1 MGLLNFFTRLS
12 RRINGLKPPPAVKR
26 FMQHNRRV
34 FSRAGKRSSRAP
46 EVLIELNLTRS
57 AHIAYSY
64 LATVLADL
72 SDARIVAYSPLPLKG
87 IKQRLD
93 FYINRLTGKEPF
105 GTYLSFGTVGFF
117 AVSLSKKHKVKAES
131 IYRSVFP
138 TLKTK
143 WDVEALTIEGVRV
156 GDLIYDHYLMEYK
169 RPTVE
174 LNSLDF
180 QKFLLESIGL
190 FVFWDEYI
198 KTHDV
203 RAINV
208 SHCVYNL
215 AMPLRIAVRKK
226 IPVYQATVTHVY
238 RLTEKNLFA
247 YNDFFYFKEQFAALP
262 PAVRK
267 AGISQAESRINRRF
281 SGEVGVDM
289 SYSTKSAYGEARHAR
304 LLRETDRPKILIA
317 THCFFDSP
325 HSYGDN
331 VFPDFYEWL
340 DFLGKMTEVTDY
352 DWYIKT
358 HPDYLPGTKEV
369 IDGFIEKYPRLTLLP
384 SDASHMQLIAEG
396 IGLTLTVYGTIA
408 FEYAALG
415 IPVISASQS
424 NPHIAY
430 DFSLH
435 AKTLDEYERLL
446 KNFPHQAF
454 EIDKQQVYEYY
465 FMRHI
470 FNTENIFFADYD
482 NAVDDLGG
490 YYGQFE
496 PKVFDRWQKDW
507 SPALHESISKA
518 LNRFIASGDFRM
530 DYSHFGRATVDEFTG
545 EKS

>member
-1 MGLLNFFTRLS
+1 MGLFSFFTRLS
-12 RRINGLKPPPAVKR
+12 RFIKGLKPPAAVER

-34 FSRAGKRSSRAP
+34 FSRAGNRSSGGP
-46 EVLIELNLTRS
+46 EVLIELNMIRS

-72 SDARIVAYSPLPLKG
+72 NDARIVAYSPQPLKG
-87 IKQRLD
+87 LKQKLV
-93 FYINRLTGKEPF
+93 FYINRLVGKEPF
-105 GTYLSFGTVGFF
+105 GSFRSFGTNGFF
-117 AVSLSKKHKVKAES
+117 AIILSKKHKQKAAT
-131 IYRSVFP
+131 IYASVFP
-138 TLKTK
+138 ALKTK
-143 WDVEALTIEGVRV
+143 WDVEALAIDGVRV

-169 RPTVE
+169 KPTIE
-174 LNSLDF
+174 LSSPEFHN
-180 QKFLLESIGL
+180 FLLESIGL
-190 FVFWDEYI
+190 FVFWDEYL

-208 SHCVYNL
+208 SHCVYNI
-215 AMPLRIAVRKK
+215 AIPLRLAVKK
-226 IPVYQATVTHVY
+226 KLPVYQATVTHVY

-247 YNDFFYFKEQFAALP
+247 YNDFFYFREQFAALP
-262 PAVRK
+262 SAVRQ
-267 AGISQAESRINRRF
+267 AGVAQAKNRIDRRF

-289 SYSTKSAYGEARHAR
+289 YYSTKSAYGEARHAR
-304 LLRETDRPKILIA
+304 LLRETDRPKVLIA

-340 DFLGKMTEVTDY
+340 DFLGKMTEATDY

-369 IDGFIEKYPRLTLLP
+369 IDSFIAKYPRLTLLP
-384 SDASHMQLIAEG
+384 SDASHMQLVAEG

-435 AKTLDEYERLL
+435 AKSLDEYERLL
-446 KNFPHQAF
+446 KSVPHQPF

-470 FNTENIFFADYD
+470 FNTENIIFPSYD
-482 NAVDDLGG
+482 EAVDDLGG

-496 PKVFDRWQKDW
+496 PEVFDRWQNDW
-507 SPALHESISKA
+507 SPALHAAINTA
-518 LNRFIASGDFRM
+518 LNRFIASGNFRM
-530 DYSHFGRATVDEFTG
+530 DYSHFGRATVAEFTG
-545 EKS
+545 EQV

>member
-12 RRINGLKPPPAVKR
+12 RRIKGLKPPPAVER

-34 FSRAGKRSSRAP
+34 FSRAGKGNSRAP
-46 EVLIELNLTRS
+46 EVLIELNLNRS

-72 SDARIVAYSPLPLKG
+72 SDAKIVAYSPLPLKG

-117 AVSLSKKHKVKAES
+117 AITLSKKHKVKAES

-174 LNSLDF
+174 LNSLEF

-215 AMPLRIAVRKK
+215 AMPLRLAVRNK

-262 PAVRK
+262 PRRSKSRNFAGRK
-267 AGISQAESRINRRF
+267 Q
-281 SGEVGVDM
+281 D
-289 SYSTKSAYGEARHAR
+289 
-304 LLRETDRPKILIA
+304 
-317 THCFFDSP
+317 
-325 HSYGDN
+325 
-331 VFPDFYEWL
+331 
-340 DFLGKMTEVTDY
+340 
-352 DWYIKT
+352 
-358 HPDYLPGTKEV
+358 
-369 IDGFIEKYPRLTLLP
+369 
-384 SDASHMQLIAEG
+384 
-396 IGLTLTVYGTIA
+396 
-408 FEYAALG
+408 
-415 IPVISASQS
+415 
-424 NPHIAY
+424 
-430 DFSLH
+430 
-435 AKTLDEYERLL
+435 
-446 KNFPHQAF
+446 
-454 EIDKQQVYEYY
+454 
-465 FMRHI
+465 
-470 FNTENIFFADYD
+470 
-482 NAVDDLGG
+482 
-490 YYGQFE
+490 
-496 PKVFDRWQKDW
+496 
-507 SPALHESISKA
+507 
-518 LNRFIASGDFRM
+518 
-530 DYSHFGRATVDEFTG
+530 
-545 EKS
+545 

>member
-1 MGLLNFFTRLS
+1 
-12 RRINGLKPPPAVKR
+12 
-26 FMQHNRRV
+26 MQHNRRV
-34 FSRAGKRSSRAP
+34 FSRAGKGNSRAP

-72 SDARIVAYSPLPLKG
+72 SDAKIVAYSPLPLKG

-93 FYINRLTGKEPF
+93 FYINRLAGKEPF
-105 GTYLSFGTVGFF
+105 GTYRSFGTVGFF
-117 AVSLSKKHKVKAES
+117 AITLSKKHKVKAES

-174 LNSLDF
+174 LNSLEF

-215 AMPLRIAVRKK
+215 AMPLRLAVRNK

-238 RLTEKNLFA
+238 KLTEKNLFA

-267 AGISQAESRINRRF
+267 AGISQAESRIDRRF

-384 SDASHMQLIAEG
+384 SDASHMQLVAEG

-435 AKTLDEYERLL
+435 AKNVVEYERLL
-446 KNFPHQAF
+446 KNFPQQAF

-470 FNTENIFFADYD
+470 FNTENIFFPDYD
-482 NAVDDLGG
+482 KAVDDLGG

-507 SPALHESISKA
+507 SPALHESINKA

-530 DYSHFGRATVDEFTG
+530 DYSHFGRATVAEFIG